1 MAVGSA
7 LCASRFG
14 QKRLIKTA
22 ISPQHRGKAELRH
35 RLSRGLALCATECV
49 SRFVWGFSDKHFT
62 PRHDESRGMWG
73 MHNDFFFSFFKNW
86 TKNWMWQQMNCADP
100 QKTGNTLALQHE
112 SMDATSHLRVHQS
125 TLSVVS
131 ACPWHGFLPVM
142 VNVSQPT
149 WVTSAGLPVPPY
161 GPPSVHHLA
170 HCSFLLY
177 GLHVFLGRKES
188 SYVPVYFTRSWS
200 E

>member
-22 ISPQHRGKAELRH
+22 ISPQHRGKAEPRH
-35 RLSRGLALCATECV
+35 RLSRGSALCATECV

-62 PRHDESRGMWG
+62 PRHDKSRGMRG
-73 MHNDFFFSFFKNW
+73 MHKDFFFFFLFLNW
-86 TKNWMWQQMNCADP
+86 TTNWMWQQMNCADP
-100 QKTGNTLALQHE
+100 QKTGNT
-112 SMDATSHLRVHQS
+112 
-125 TLSVVS
+125 S
-131 ACPWHGFLPVM
+131 ARIHGCNFPFAGPPKHPQCGQLLPWHGFLPVM

-170 HCSFLLY
+170 HCSSLLY

-188 SYVPVYFTRSWS
+188 SYAPVYFTRSWS

>member
-22 ISPQHRGKAELRH
+22 ISPQHRGKAEPRH
-35 RLSRGLALCATECV
+35 RLSRGSALCATECA
-49 SRFVWGFSDKHFT
+49 SWFVWGFSDKHFT
-62 PRHDESRGMWG
+62 PRHNKSCSMWR
-73 MHNDFFFSFFKNW
+73 MDKDFFLLNW
-86 TKNWMWQQMNCADP
+86 TKNWMWQQMNCSDP
-100 QKTGNTLALQHE
+100 QKTGNTWALQHE
-112 SMDATSHLRVHQS
+112 SMAETSPIAGPPKHPQCGQCL
-125 TLSVVS
+125 
-131 ACPWHGFLPVM
+131 PWHGFLPVM

-149 WVTSAGLPVPPY
+149 WVMSAGLPVPPY

-170 HCSFLLY
+170 HCSSLLY